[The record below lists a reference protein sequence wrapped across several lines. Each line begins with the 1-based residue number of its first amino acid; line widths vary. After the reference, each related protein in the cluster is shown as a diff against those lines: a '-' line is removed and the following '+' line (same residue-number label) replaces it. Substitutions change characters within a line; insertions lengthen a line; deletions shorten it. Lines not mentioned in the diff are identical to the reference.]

1 MHYSALRTL
10 SYSWLLQLA
19 ALIITCTWPLPAVAY
34 IQQTS
39 SLTRVQTEIEKQRQR
54 LSASDLEERRDAV
67 MKLGAMHLADASR
80 AAAKALR
87 DESPMVRAVAVKAIL
102 SLGADESVAAL
113 TPLLSDKDEFV
124 RRELAYALGLTKS
137 RQATATLTQLLLND
151 KENGV
156 RAAAAVALGEVGDD
170 NAVVPLSN
178 VLSGDLNSG
187 GGKKRKAEKNVFVLR
202 AAARSLGQIRSRAAV
217 PALIAALGNEKLVD
231 DVRREAAHALGMI
244 GDPSAVPA
252 LRVAAASG
260 DPYLSRTAFE
270 SLRKISP

>member
-10 SYSWLLQLA
+10 SYSSLLQLA
-19 ALIITCTWPLPAVAY
+19 ALITTCAWPLPAAAY

-39 SLTRVQTEIEKQRQR
+39 SLTSVQTEIEKQQQR

-67 MKLGAMHLADASR
+67 MKLGAMHRADASR
-80 AAAKALR
+80 AAAKALT

-102 SLGADESVAAL
+102 SLGAGESVASL

-178 VLSGDLNSG
+178 VLSGDLNSEG
-187 GGKKRKAEKNVFVLR
+187 KKKRKAEKNVFVLR

-270 SLRKISP
+270 ALRKISP